1 MNEDEVKTLLESVT
15 NFLSEYVTHVQLSAM
30 VETKI
35 VEELTDIRKE
45 LHKLNRN
52 LTREYDDGR

>member
-15 NFLSEYVTHVQLSAM
+15 KFLSEYVKHVQLNAM

-35 VEELTDIRKE
+35 VEELADIRKE

-52 LTREYDDGR
+52 LTQEYDDGR

>member
-15 NFLSEYVTHVQLSAM
+15 KFLSEYVKHVQLNAM

-35 VEELTDIRKE
+35 VEELADIREE
-45 LHKLNRN
+45 LHKLNKN
-52 LTREYDDGR
+52 LTQEYDDGR